1 MAAEK
6 EPEDCSTVS
15 NRLSIK
21 ASTAAVERL
30 LPPAEAKGSALLMPA
45 STTGRTFFPPSVS
58 SDAAGDALD
67 LDLDL
72 DLDLEDDDDDDDDDD
87 FGDTCCILN
96 IFA

>member
-1 MAAEK
+1 
-6 EPEDCSTVS
+6 
-15 NRLSIK
+15 
-21 ASTAAVERL
+21 
-30 LPPAEAKGSALLMPA
+30 
-45 STTGRTFFPPSVS
+45 VS

-72 DLDLEDDDDDDDDDD
+72 DLDDDDDDDDDDD